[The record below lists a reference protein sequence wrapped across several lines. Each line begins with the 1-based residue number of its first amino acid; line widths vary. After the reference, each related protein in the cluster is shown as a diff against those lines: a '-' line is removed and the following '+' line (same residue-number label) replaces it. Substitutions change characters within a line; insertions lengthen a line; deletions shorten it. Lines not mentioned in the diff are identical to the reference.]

1 MGDLN
6 QTRRGFLQGAAA
18 LSFGLVLNPKDS
30 FAAGLGTE
38 VSPDISHEIGNS
50 FSPNAILRIE
60 SDNTVRIIMPH
71 AEMGQGAYTGMAQI
85 LADELDAEWGHVV
98 AEHLESLDAA
108 FNHQAWGTI
117 ATGASTSVSNQWTN
131 LREVGATARA
141 MLVEAAS
148 NHWNVPVSTLT
159 TSHSKVI
166 DEGNQREIGYGEL
179 TGAAAKL
186 TPPSNI
192 TLKKPEEYSLIGKSV
207 QRVDAMSKS
216 NGQATFGMDLQLP
229 NMLSAAIAHPKVFGG
244 RVKSFDASTVLA
256 MPGVR
261 KVVEI
266 PTGIAVVADS
276 FWQAKV
282 AKDALVIEWDDG
294 EFANISSS
302 ELWQQYSD
310 LADTKGPKFE
320 QRGNVN
326 FAKTQQHIEGEFR
339 FPFLAHA
346 PMEPLNATV
355 QLTDDHCEIWSGT
368 QFQGIDVVN
377 LEKLTGIDRQKIKI
391 NTQWLGGSFGR
402 RAAPQA
408 DFLVE
413 AVQIAKASK
422 LPNPIKMIWQRED
435 DVQGG
440 FYRPMV
446 LHRFKI
452 GLDETGLPTEWAH
465 TVVGASISIGTAFE
479 DAFMVDGLDSLST
492 EGLRHNHYHIDN
504 VNFELHTPKHPVEVL
519 WLRSEADSHTG
530 PTVETIMNR
539 LARATDT
546 DPFMYRKKLLKRNP
560 GGKRMIGVLDALEK
574 ASQWRTPAGQDIFR
588 GIAVHESFGSVAG
601 YVVELRKIGTK
612 LSFHKV
618 TAAMDCGRVINPES
632 VKAQIYS
639 SVAFALSTVIGQ
651 KVEIAKGRAVQSNFH
666 NYKVAGLSEVPD
678 VDVVLVDSELGHPT
692 GVGEVGVPPFI
703 PALTEAVYLATDQ
716 EVNEF
721 PMELKDFSFLGA

>member
-294 EFANISSS
+294 EFANISSLS
-302 ELWQQYSD
+302 
-310 LADTKGPKFE
+310 P
-320 QRGNVN
+320 
-326 FAKTQQHIEGEFR
+326 
-339 FPFLAHA
+339 
-346 PMEPLNATV
+346 AT
-355 QLTDDHCEIWSGT
+355 L
-368 QFQGIDVVN
+368 
-377 LEKLTGIDRQKIKI
+377 
-391 NTQWLGGSFGR
+391 
-402 RAAPQA
+402 
-408 DFLVE
+408 
-413 AVQIAKASK
+413 
-422 LPNPIKMIWQRED
+422 
-435 DVQGG
+435 
-440 FYRPMV
+440 
-446 LHRFKI
+446 
-452 GLDETGLPTEWAH
+452 
-465 TVVGASISIGTAFE
+465 
-479 DAFMVDGLDSLST
+479 
-492 EGLRHNHYHIDN
+492 
-504 VNFELHTPKHPVEVL
+504 
-519 WLRSEADSHTG
+519 
-530 PTVETIMNR
+530 
-539 LARATDT
+539 
-546 DPFMYRKKLLKRNP
+546 
-560 GGKRMIGVLDALEK
+560 
-574 ASQWRTPAGQDIFR
+574 
-588 GIAVHESFGSVAG
+588 
-601 YVVELRKIGTK
+601 
-612 LSFHKV
+612 
-618 TAAMDCGRVINPES
+618 
-632 VKAQIYS
+632 
-639 SVAFALSTVIGQ
+639 
-651 KVEIAKGRAVQSNFH
+651 
-666 NYKVAGLSEVPD
+666 
-678 VDVVLVDSELGHPT
+678 
-692 GVGEVGVPPFI
+692 
-703 PALTEAVYLATDQ
+703 
-716 EVNEF
+716 
-721 PMELKDFSFLGA
+721 